1 MVNFAASPPR
11 EAREYPGAER
21 SDAPAPLLT
30 APGPVVTVPVGALR
44 SAGSPRTAG
53 ADLDHVRALAG
64 TPGELPPIVVH
75 RATMRVVDGLHRL
88 QAARLRRQ
96 REIAV
101 RFFDGDA
108 ADAFVFAVRANVVH
122 GLPLSTADRKA
133 AGRRIVASHPQ
144 WSDRLI
150 ASVTG
155 LSPRTIADLRRR
167 AAPAAPARRRI
178 GRDGRARPVNSLEQ
192 RRQASDLLR
201 ENPDLS
207 LRQVAAVVGIS
218 PETVRTVRARLLG
231 GEDPVLPR
239 ARGAGAGAGTG
250 TTSTTTTGAGTGAA
264 TLPARDPARTPAP
277 DPTRAVRRLRA
288 DPSLRFT
295 ETGRTLL
302 RLLDAHTLSSEKW
315 TALVQEVPPHT
326 RQVIAKLATECADGW
341 RLLAEQLAQDTQD
354 SP

>member
-11 EAREYPGAER
+11 EAREYPGAEG
-21 SDAPAPLLT
+21 SDAPAQLLT
-30 APGPVVTVPVGALR
+30 APGPVVSVPVGALR

-64 TPGELPPIVVH
+64 TSGELPPIVVH

-88 QAARLRRQ
+88 QAARLRHQ

-155 LSPRTIADLRRR
+155 LSPRTIADLRRA
-167 AAPAAPARRRI
+167 AAPAVPAHRRI

-207 LRQVAAVVGIS
+207 LRQVAAMVGIS

-239 ARGAGAGAGTG
+239 ARGARQPGAGA
-250 TTSTTTTGAGTGAA
+250 TTGGTAA
-264 TLPARDPARTPAP
+264 PTLPARAPAGTPAP

-341 RLLAEQLAQDTQD
+341 RLLAEQLAQD
-354 SP
+354 SPDAHDRS